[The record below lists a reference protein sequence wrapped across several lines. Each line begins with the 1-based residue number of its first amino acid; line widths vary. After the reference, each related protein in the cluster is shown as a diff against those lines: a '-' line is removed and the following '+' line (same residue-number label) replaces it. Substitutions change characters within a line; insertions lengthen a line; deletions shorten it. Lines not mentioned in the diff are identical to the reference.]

1 MKEVS
6 NINSL
11 RSFINK
17 NQKTITYV
25 IIGVIF
31 VLIIIYSLNYYY
43 TKREEEIQKELE
55 GSNIDT
61 GSIYTNGQNVTM
73 DNINDEGVTDLSNDS
88 IENTMKVF
96 VNYCNNGDA
105 EKAFNL
111 ITDEC
116 KTALKYYDAN
126 VFKEYY
132 IDLRFAEP
140 QEYSISKV
148 SQDGNNILCK
158 VTFNGDMLATGGSK
172 FTANDEYYTFVRQ
185 DDGSYKINVNNYIY
199 GENKNTRYVFD
210 DIDVKIDTINTYSRY
225 VEIAMELQNNS
236 DKTIA
241 FAGYEEDNSV
251 YLMNEKE
258 VIYSSIN
265 SEFDEE
271 NVLVQPGAV
280 KKITV
285 RFNKVYSASNK
296 PTKMIFSKV
305 ILDYQEYLD
314 THNRTAYSNYTSIQV
329 NL

>member
-158 VTFNGDMLATGGSK
+158 VIFNGDMLATGGSK